1 LEGGPMLKR
10 LRKYAVITRV
20 SASNE
25 LTYRANFY
33 ARFGFYTL
41 FIYTFMS
48 LWRAVY
54 AEGGVRGYTHTQM
67 VWYLI
72 MTEFIAFTG
81 GGEGAAINE
90 EVKTGAIVY
99 QLGRP
104 VHYVF
109 YRFAAAVGQMLPKL
123 AAFGLLAAVLG
134 FAFVGPL
141 YSFRLAGILP
151 LIVSVAL
158 GVTINYF
165 FLMLIGLSAFIM
177 EDNAALFLVYQKVNF
192 LLGLFLPVEFLP
204 EWLRPVA
211 LNMPFSYVYWAP
223 AKLFVDYS
231 PELFLQLLPRQ
242 LFWAVIACGLVL
254 MAYNAAIK
262 RLQIN
267 GG

>member
-1 LEGGPMLKR
+1 MLKR

-25 LTYRANFY
+25 LTYRAGFI

-48 LWRAVY
+48 LWRAIY
-54 AEGGVRGYTHTQM
+54 AEGSVQGYSHTQI

-81 GGEGAAINE
+81 GGEGSAINE
-90 EVKTGAIVY
+90 EVKSGAIVY

-109 YRFAAAVGQMLPKL
+109 YRFAASVGQMLPKF
-123 AAFGLLAAVLG
+123 AAFGLLAAILG
-134 FAFVGPL
+134 LAFVGPL
-141 YSFRLAGILP
+141 ETFKLAGILP
-151 LIVSVAL
+151 LAVSVML
-158 GVTINYF
+158 GITVNYF

-177 EDNAALFLVYQKVNF
+177 EDNTALFLVYQKVNF
-192 LLGLFLPVEFLP
+192 LLGMFLPVEFLP
-204 EWLRPVA
+204 EWIQPVA

-223 AKLFVDYS
+223 AKIFVDYS
-231 PELFLQLLPRQ
+231 PELFLQIFPRQ
-242 LFWAVIACGLVL
+242 LMWAAAACGLVL
-254 MAYNAAIK
+254 FAYNAAIK